1 MSTATLPVMS
11 RGLRPMHVVDVTRAQ
26 LFGLVRRPAAWTIVA
41 AMIVLNQVFSFL
53 IPYISYSSSDP
64 SGFDAGST
72 PEELLAGTLP
82 AQIVTNTL
90 GGFPVFAGALA
101 LALGALVLGSE
112 YAWGTFKTV
121 VTQRPSRG
129 SVLAGQLMA
138 VLVFVAGTVLVLF
151 VMSALTS
158 TAIALAEGESAAL
171 PSIGHLAEG
180 YAGGVLILFMWAG
193 IGAALAVALR
203 SVALP
208 VGLGIVWALGIENL
222 VSAMARSML
231 SALEPIRDVLPG
243 VNAGSLVAALTPE
256 RIGSPAPGVADTVS
270 GGRAVT
276 TLVAYVLVA
285 VVVAAWCHHRRD
297 VT

>member
-1 MSTATLPVMS
+1 MTAT
-11 RGLRPMHVVDVTRAQ
+11 HVIDVTRAQ
-26 LFGLVRRPAAWTIVA
+26 LFALVRRPAAWTIVA

-101 LALGALVLGSE
+101 LALGALVMGSE
-112 YAWGTFKTV
+112 YGWGTFKTI
-121 VTQRPSRG
+121 VTQRPGRL
-129 SVLAGQLMA
+129 SVLAGQLIA
-138 VLVFVAGTVLVLF
+138 VVTLIAGTVLVLF
-151 VMSALTS
+151 ALSALTS
-158 TAIALAEGESAAL
+158 TGIALAEGESASL
-171 PSIGHLAEG
+171 PTIGHLAEG
-180 YAGGVLILFMWAG
+180 YAGGVLVLSTWAA

-222 VSAMARSML
+222 VSAMARSAL
-231 SALEPIRDVLPG
+231 SSLEPIRDVLPG

-256 RIGSPAPGVADTVS
+256 RIGSPAPGVAETVGS
-270 GGRAVT
+270 TQAVT
-276 TLVAYVLVA
+276 TLAAYVLLAVA
-285 VVVAAWCHHRRD
+285 IAAWSHRRRD
-297 VT
+297 VV

>member
-1 MSTATLPVMS
+1 MNAV
-11 RGLRPMHVVDVTRAQ
+11 HVIDVTRAQ
-26 LFGLVRRPAAWTIVA
+26 LFALVRRPAAWTIVV

-53 IPYISYSSSDP
+53 IPYLSYSSSDP

-101 LALGALVLGSE
+101 LAFGALVLGSE
-112 YAWGTFKTV
+112 YGWGTFKTI
-121 VTQRPSRG
+121 VTQRSGRL
-129 SVLAGQLMA
+129 SVLAGQLIA
-138 VLVFVAGTVLVLF
+138 VVAFIAGTVLVLF
-151 VMSALTS
+151 ALSAVTS

-171 PSIGHLAEG
+171 PGLGHLAAG
-180 YAGGVLILFMWAG
+180 YAGGVLVLSMWAG

-256 RIGSPAPGVADTVS
+256 RIGSPAPGVTDTV
-270 GGRAVT
+270 GGTQAVT
-276 TLVAYVLVA
+276 TLAVYVLLA
-285 VVVAAWCHHRRD
+285 VLIAAWCQTRRD
-297 VT
+297 VA

>member
-1 MSTATLPVMS
+1 MSTVTAV
-11 RGLRPMHVVDVTRAQ
+11 RPGHVVDVTRAQ

-53 IPYISYSSSDP
+53 IPYLSYRSSDP

-112 YAWGTFKTV
+112 YGWGTFKTV
-121 VTQRPSRG
+121 VTQRPGRG
-129 SVLAGQLMA
+129 SVLAGQLLA
-138 VLVFVAGTVLVLF
+138 VLVFIAGTVAVLF
-151 VMSALTS
+151 AMSALTS
-158 TAIALAEGESAAL
+158 TVIAVAEDQSAAL
-171 PSIGHLAEG
+171 PGIGHLASG
-180 YAGGVLILFMWAG
+180 YAGGVLILSTWAA

-222 VSAMARSML
+222 VSAMTSTML
-231 SALEPIRDVLPG
+231 SALEPVRDVLPG

-256 RIGSPAPGVADTVS
+256 RIGSPAPGVAETV
-270 GGRAVT
+270 GAAQALT
-276 TLVAYVLVA
+276 TLLGYLLIAG
-285 VVVAAWCHHRRD
+285 VVAAWCHQRRD

>member
-1 MSTATLPVMS
+1 MNAA
-11 RGLRPMHVVDVTRAQ
+11 HIVDVTRAQ
-26 LFGLVRRPAAWTIVA
+26 LFALVRRPAAWTIVA

-72 PEELLAGTLP
+72 PEELLAGMLP
-82 AQIVTNTL
+82 AQIVPNTL

-112 YAWGTFKTV
+112 YGWGTFKTI
-121 VTQRPSRG
+121 VTQRPGRL
-129 SVLAGQLMA
+129 SVLAGQLLA
-138 VLVFVAGTVLVLF
+138 VVTFIAGTVLVLF
-151 VMSALTS
+151 ALSALTS
-158 TAIALAEGESAAL
+158 TGIALAEGESVTF
-171 PSIGHLAEG
+171 PGFRHLADG
-180 YAGGVLILFMWAG
+180 YAGGVLVLSMWAG
-193 IGAALAVALR
+193 IGTALAVALR

-208 VGLGIVWALGIENL
+208 VGLGTVWALGIENL

-256 RIGSPAPGVADTVS
+256 RIGSPPPGVADTVS
-270 GGRAVT
+270 STQAVT
-276 TLVAYVLVA
+276 TLGAYVLVA
-285 VVVAAWCHHRRD
+285 VVIAAWSHTRRD
-297 VT
+297 VA

>member
-1 MSTATLPVMS
+1 MTTTLTNATHP
-11 RGLRPMHVVDVTRAQ
+11 GHVVDVTRAQ
-26 LFGLVRRPAAWTIVA
+26 LFGLVRRPAAWTVVA

-53 IPYISYSSSDP
+53 IPYLSYRSSDP
-64 SGFDAGST
+64 SGFDAGAT

-82 AQIVTNTL
+82 EQIVTNTL

-101 LALGALVLGSE
+101 LALGALVLGGE
-112 YAWGTFKTV
+112 YGWGTFKTV

-129 SVLAGQLMA
+129 SVLAGQMLA
-138 VLVFVAGTVLVLF
+138 LLAFVSGTVLVLF
-151 VMSALTS
+151 GLSALTS
-158 TAIALAEGESAAL
+158 TVIAMAEGESTAL
-171 PSIGHLAEG
+171 PDAGHLASG
-180 YAGGVLILFMWAG
+180 YAGGVLILSTWAA
-193 IGAALAVALR
+193 IGAALAVMLR

-222 VSAMARSML
+222 MAAMARTAL
-231 SALEPIRDVLPG
+231 SALEPLRDVLPG

-256 RIGSPAPGVADTVS
+256 RIGSPAPGVAETVG

-276 TLVAYVLVA
+276 TLVLYIVA
-285 VVVAAWCHHRRD
+285 AAAVAAWSHHRRD

>member
-1 MSTATLPVMS
+1 MTAA
-11 RGLRPMHVVDVTRAQ
+11 HVVDVTRAQ
-26 LFGLVRRPAAWTIVA
+26 LFALVRRPAAWTIVA

-72 PEELLAGTLP
+72 PEELLAGMLP
-82 AQIVTNTL
+82 AQIVPNTL

-112 YAWGTFKTV
+112 YGWGTFKTI
-121 VTQRPSRG
+121 VTQRPGRL
-129 SVLAGQLMA
+129 SVLAGQLLA
-138 VLVFVAGTVLVLF
+138 VFTFLAGTVLVLF
-151 VMSALTS
+151 ALSALTS
-158 TAIALAEGESAAL
+158 TGIALAEGESAT
-171 PSIGHLAEG
+171 PPGFRHLAEG
-180 YAGGVLILFMWAG
+180 YAGGVLILSMWAG

-208 VGLGIVWALGIENL
+208 VGLGMVWALGIENL

-256 RIGSPAPGVADTVS
+256 RIGSPPPGVADTVS
-270 GGRAVT
+270 STQALT
-276 TLVAYVLVA
+276 TLGAYVLVA
-285 VVVAAWCHHRRD
+285 VVIAAWSHQRRD
-297 VT
+297 VA